1 MNSAV
6 EEAALTETPG
16 QPYRT
21 YRAHT
26 KRLVPGLW

>member
-21 YRAHT
+21 HT